1 MQQMNF
7 NGIMTP
13 EIAAQVQ
20 AANDMT
26 AKFEVLDSQIGNVY
40 DEFVRSGIYMPAK
53 DFAKAAL
60 SYRTEKKIAMEPEM
74 WLNFATHRMNL
85 ILMGM
90 A

>member
-1 MQQMNF
+1 MQEMNF

-20 AANDMT
+20 AADDMT
-26 AKFEVLDSQIGNVY
+26 AKFEVLDSQIGSAY
-40 DEFVRSGIYMPAK
+40 DEFVRGGIYMPAR

-60 SYRTEKKIAMEPEM
+60 AYQKENKIAVEPEM
-74 WLNFATHRMNL
+74 WLNFASHRMNL
-85 ILMGM
+85 IMMGM

>member
-1 MQQMNF
+1 MNF
-7 NGIMTP
+7 NGIMTE
-13 EIAAQVQ
+13 EIARQVTE
-20 AANDMT
+20 AGDMMT
-26 AKFEVLDSQIGNVY
+26 KLDVLDSQIGNVY
-40 DEFVRSGIYMPAK
+40 DEFVRGGINMQAM

-60 SYRTEKKIAMEPEM
+60 SYRTENKIAMEPEM